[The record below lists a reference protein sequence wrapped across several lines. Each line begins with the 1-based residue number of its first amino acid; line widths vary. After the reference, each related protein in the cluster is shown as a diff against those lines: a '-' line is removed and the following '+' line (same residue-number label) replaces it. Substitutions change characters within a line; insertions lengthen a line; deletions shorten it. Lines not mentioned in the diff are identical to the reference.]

1 MMGVAFSRVYL
12 LYHSNVQVIAGLITG
27 VTLGIIY
34 FIITS
39 VARDVGLVEW
49 ILNWPIIKYF
59 YVKDTYYHIYQ
70 TFAEEY
76 EVYLQLRRER
86 NEALLSAIIGN
97 EKIQSV
103 FKKIYH
109 LENR

>member
-1 MMGVAFSRVYL
+1 MTYGFLQLILNSWDFSLVLYLCYIIKSPMPKSSKTNLFICCYKYDGVARVYL

-49 ILNWPIIKYF
+49 ILKLAN
-59 YVKDTYYHIYQ
+59 
-70 TFAEEY
+70 
-76 EVYLQLRRER
+76 
-86 NEALLSAIIGN
+86 N
-97 EKIQSV
+97 
-103 FKKIYH
+103 
-109 LENR
+109 